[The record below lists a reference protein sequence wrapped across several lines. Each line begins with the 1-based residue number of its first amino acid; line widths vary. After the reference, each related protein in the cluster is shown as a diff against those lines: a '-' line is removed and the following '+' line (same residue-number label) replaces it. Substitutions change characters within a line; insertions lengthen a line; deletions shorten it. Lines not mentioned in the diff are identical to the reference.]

1 MLSPDWDNLVLWQ
14 TFPSII
20 IFVMAQDWD
29 NRVHGD
35 LISINCYYLGA
46 CMLNIDLGLLRDVS
60 CFCLCIFIGTT
71 YDLLT
76 DLINIPKSD
85 LVRLSEIGRLESRL
99 TYLIKDH

>member
-1 MLSPDWDNLVLWQ
+1 MAKPGWLGGLALIKYSLMLSPDWDNLVLWQ

-60 CFCLCIFIGTT
+60 CFCLCIFVGT
-71 YDLLT
+71 
-76 DLINIPKSD
+76 
-85 LVRLSEIGRLESRL
+85 
-99 TYLIKDH
+99 

>member
-60 CFCLCIFIGTT
+60 CFCLCIVGWRCSNTSLMTITAAKGVKC
-71 YDLLT
+71 L
-76 DLINIPKSD
+76 N
-85 LVRLSEIGRLESRL
+85 R
-99 TYLIKDH
+99 